1 MAKNLLKGVALGGL
15 LAGLAVWAHTTP
27 KGKLAKAKV
36 ETQVKSIWAKMEKEY
51 KKLDPEGVK
60 DMKKHV
66 RAALRSWQTSK
77 EMSGDVKKAL
87 GWLVKKVS

>member
-36 ETQVKSIWAKMEKEY
+36 EEQVKSLWAKMEKEY
-51 KKLDPEGVK
+51 KKIDPEGVK
-60 DMKKHV
+60 DLKKQA
-66 RAALRSWQTSK
+66 RTALRSWQKSK
-77 EMSGDVKKAL
+77 DLSGDVKKAL
-87 GWLVKKVS
+87 GWLTKKLS